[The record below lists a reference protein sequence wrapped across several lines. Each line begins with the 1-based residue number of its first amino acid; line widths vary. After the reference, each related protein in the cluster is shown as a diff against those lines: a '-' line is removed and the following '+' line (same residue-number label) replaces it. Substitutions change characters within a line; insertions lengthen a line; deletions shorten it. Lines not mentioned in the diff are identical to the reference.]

1 MLVAA
6 AFFGLGLVFGFVSV
20 ALGPLGLIEALI
32 VLVLVLVQVL
42 RFPERTGAY
51 LVGTS
56 LLPVIIL
63 ASIVTRMPSCP
74 AGVGHVAGPECY
86 APITVPVLLA
96 YAVAGLGGALLTGIA
111 LRRLFQT

>member
-1 MLVAA
+1 
-6 AFFGLGLVFGFVSV
+6 LGLVFGFVSI

-32 VLVLVLVQVL
+32 VLGLVLVQVL

-51 LVGTS
+51 LVGAS

-74 AGVGHVAGPECY
+74 AGVVQAAGSECY
-86 APITVPVLLA
+86 APITVPALLA
-96 YAVAGLGGALLTGIA
+96 YAVAGIGGAILTGVA
-111 LRRLFQT
+111 LRRLF

>member
-1 MLVAA
+1 
-6 AFFGLGLVFGFVSV
+6 VFGFVSI

-32 VLVLVLVQVL
+32 VLGLVLVQVL

-63 ASIVTRMPSCP
+63 GSIVSRMPWCP
-74 AGVGHVAGPECY
+74 GGGVATAASQCY
-86 APITVPVLLA
+86 APITVTALLA
-96 YAVAGLGGALLTGIA
+96 YAVAGIGGAILTGVA
-111 LRRLFQT
+111 LRRLF

>member
-1 MLVAA
+1 M
-6 AFFGLGLVFGFVSV
+6 GLVFGFVSI

-32 VLVLVLVQVL
+32 VLGLVLFQVL

-51 LVGTS
+51 LLGAS

-74 AGVGHVAGPECY
+74 AGVAQAAGPPCY
-86 APITVPVLLA
+86 APVTVPALLA
-96 YAVAGLGGALLTGIA
+96 YVVAGIGGAILTGVA
-111 LRRLFQT
+111 LRRLF